1 MAEYTKSTHFSL
13 GWMIGG
19 CILMFLTN
27 WFAGF
32 LLVGLAVQS
41 KWAQLG
47 AALGAFAVGGFVIGW
62 QSEGRTIVEAGLAA
76 VIAIVAS
83 MAIQGFPIVDP
94 VALAIG
100 AGLPF
105 VASVLGAW
113 IGELV
118 QGNVIVTQDD

>member
-19 CILMFLTN
+19 SILMFLIN
-27 WFAGF
+27 LFAGF
-32 LLVGLAVQS
+32 LLEGLAVHS
-41 KWAQLG
+41 LWAQGG
-47 AALGAFAVGGFVIGW
+47 AALAAFAVGGFVIGW
-62 QSEGRTIVEAGLAA
+62 QSEGRTILEAGLAA
-76 VIAIVAS
+76 VIALVVA
-83 MAIQGFPIVDP
+83 MAIRGFEIADP

-100 AGLPF
+100 IGVPF